1 MRRVRIAVGLAVALC
16 AFAAGASA
24 ALAHSF
30 TASIAGKELSEEAPG
45 KIKGA
50 GIGNE
55 AFKFGPVHINCE
67 KAQDKGLASEESFG
81 TLKLTAKFGGC
92 ATAIRV
98 GSEPATLKTRLL
110 NPIEFAIHA
119 NGFVET
125 GAEGEET
132 SAEVGGGAVEWKISG
147 IKCFIEWPSQTVPV
161 KAIVKPEGEYTAAI
175 FTNEAVETTHLKAF
189 PSGKQHK
196 LRLAM
201 ELKNM
206 AFTFTE
212 GECSEFKHPEAKT
225 GSYIGTLEEE
235 VAGGNLGFE

>member
-1 MRRVRIAVGLAVALC
+1 MVALAVS
-16 AFAAGASA
+16 ASA

-30 TASIAGKELSEEAPG
+30 TASIAGKELSEETPG

-50 GIGNE
+50 GVGTQS
-55 AFKFGPVHINCE
+55 FKFGPVHIMCE
-67 KAQDKGLASEESFG
+67 KSQTKGLASEESAA
-81 TLKLTAKFGGC
+81 TLKLTAKYGGC
-92 ATAIRV
+92 ATAIKV
-98 GSEPATLKTRLL
+98 GSEPATLKTRMIDPL
-110 NPIEFAIHA
+110 EFGIHA

-147 IKCFIEWPSQTVPV
+147 IKCFIEWPAQTVPV
-161 KAIVKPEGEYTAAI
+161 KAIVKPEGEYVAAI
-175 FTNEAVETTHLKAF
+175 FTNEEVESTHLKAF

-196 LRLAM
+196 LRIAFEM
-201 ELKNM
+201 KNM
-206 AFTFTE
+206 EFSFTE

-225 GSYIGTLEEE
+225 GAYAGTLEEE